1 MAKTY
6 HPFGMLAA
14 ATFAGE
20 LVAVGMLM
28 LTMLV
33 VGEEPAGAAFPG
45 ETGKIAARRKKIGH
59 LGDVP
64 TRTTLLRLLS
74 VLSVARQS

>member
-6 HPFGMLAA
+6 QSFGMLAA
-14 ATFAGE
+14 AAFAGV

-33 VGEEPAGAAFPG
+33 VVEEPAGAAFPG
-45 ETGKIAARRKKIGH
+45 ENGKIAARRKKIGH

-64 TRTTLLRLLS
+64 TRATLLRLLS

>member
-6 HPFGMLAA
+6 QSFGMLAA
-14 ATFAGE
+14 AAAAAGV

-45 ETGKIAARRKKIGH
+45 ENGKIAARRKKIGH
-59 LGDVP
+59 LGDVS

-74 VLSVARQS
+74 VARQSSR

>member
-6 HPFGMLAA
+6 QSFGMLAA
-14 ATFAGE
+14 AAAAAGV

-33 VGEEPAGAAFPG
+33 AGEEPAGAAFPG
-45 ETGKIAARRKKIGH
+45 ENGKIAARRKKIGH
-59 LGDVP
+59 LGGVS
-64 TRTTLLRLLS
+64 TRTTPLRL
-74 VLSVARQS
+74 LSVARQSSR